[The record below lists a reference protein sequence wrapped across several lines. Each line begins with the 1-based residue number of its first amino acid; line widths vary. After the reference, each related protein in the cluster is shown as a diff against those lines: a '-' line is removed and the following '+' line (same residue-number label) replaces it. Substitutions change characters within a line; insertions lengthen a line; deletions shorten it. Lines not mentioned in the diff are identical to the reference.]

1 FYTLPYQAS
10 INSMWERIKSVVPNK
25 DISLLHATSR
35 IVTKNNI
42 DEQILQPLA
51 GSAVKILT
59 PHQLAAIIFGTS
71 GFETVMLDLQE
82 ADVILDEI

>member
-1 FYTLPYQAS
+1 
-10 INSMWERIKSVVPNK
+10 
-25 DISLLHATSR
+25 
-35 IVTKNNI
+35 
-42 DEQILQPLA
+42 PLA

-82 ADVILDEI
+82 ADVILDEIHTYSDFSRSMVLEIVKALIRLECRIHIGSATIPTVLYNELLKIL